1 MGLALAGLAMLAI
14 IAAWLACRRGAGRRW
29 RRRAGRTSADSI
41 TELAAGEAAAAA
53 EAHPY
58 GVFWAAFLAGL
69 VLGAS
74 PDVRDIVKT
83 ALRASDR

>member
-1 MGLALAGLAMLAI
+1 MVPAGDGG
-14 IAAWLACRRGAGRRW
+14 AAPAGHRPN
-29 RRRAGRTSADSI
+29 SI